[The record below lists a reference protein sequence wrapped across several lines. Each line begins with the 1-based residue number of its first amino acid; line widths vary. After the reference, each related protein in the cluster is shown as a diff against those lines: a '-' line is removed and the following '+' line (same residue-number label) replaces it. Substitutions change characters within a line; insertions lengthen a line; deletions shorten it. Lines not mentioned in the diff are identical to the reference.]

1 MQLVVRGKG
10 IRFVEE
16 REREGTSAAHSS
28 GEVVG
33 WLLVVEMAVVK
44 SVVRVLVAEDHG
56 GEREIRESSWWQ

>member
-1 MQLVVRGKG
+1 V
-10 IRFVEE
+10 
-16 REREGTSAAHSS
+16 AHSS